1 MGLKERE
8 KQLNVIHLVVVH
20 ITLSIPARIFPIYFP
35 FGNMATGFF
44 IIFSLIAGVVGFITS
59 VTGITNI
66 IQSNLSNLHAAAASS
81 LITWSLTLLAMGEKD
96 HWRKS
101 HNHDGS
107 NVLVKSNPTKTQKKP
122 KKTLVIKH
130 AKLTSGYEKV
140 RRVFWGFGFGEFFI
154 HEIMRSLETLMII
167 LSGTQLFC
175 MGTIHVGVEDV
186 ISRQRIRGGRV

>member
-1 MGLKERE
+1 MASGAGKSAAFILLTLNLMLYFIVTIIAAWAINHGIERARE
-8 KQLNVIHLVVVH
+8 TAS
-20 ITLSIPARIFPIYFP
+20 TLSIPARIFPIYFP

-81 LITWSLTLLAMGEKD
+81 LITWSLTLLAMGLACKEIEIGWTD
-96 HWRKS
+96 
-101 HNHDGS
+101 S
-107 NVLVKSNPTKTQKKP
+107 NL
-122 KKTLVIKH
+122 
-130 AKLTSGYEKV
+130 
-140 RRVFWGFGFGEFFI
+140 
-154 HEIMRSLETLMII
+154 RSLETLMII

>member
-1 MGLKERE
+1 MASGAGKSAAFILLTLNLMLYFIVTIIAAWAINHGIERARE
-8 KQLNVIHLVVVH
+8 TAECYPLGCAAS
-20 ITLSIPARIFPIYFP
+20 TLSIPARIFPIYFP

-81 LITWSLTLLAMGEKD
+81 LITWSLTLLAMGLACKEIEIGWTD
-96 HWRKS
+96 
-101 HNHDGS
+101 S
-107 NVLVKSNPTKTQKKP
+107 NL
-122 KKTLVIKH
+122 
-130 AKLTSGYEKV
+130 
-140 RRVFWGFGFGEFFI
+140 
-154 HEIMRSLETLMII
+154 RSLETLMII